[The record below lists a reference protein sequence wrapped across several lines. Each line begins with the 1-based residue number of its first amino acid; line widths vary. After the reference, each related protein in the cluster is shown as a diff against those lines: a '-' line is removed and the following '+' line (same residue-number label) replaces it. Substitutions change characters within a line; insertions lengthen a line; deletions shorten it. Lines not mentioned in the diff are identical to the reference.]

1 MKFLQR
7 FLKHVGLCLMFVTFS
22 FFCTPMT
29 VFAQEPEINWIVGPN
44 TVTLGDDVAHLTFG
58 EDYAFANGDDT
69 RKAMDKI
76 GNPPTNREVGLIIPK
91 APGSNWFV
99 VFEYFPVGYIRD
111 EDKDK
116 IDADAILK
124 SLKEGTEASNKF
136 RKERGIPPIHVTS
149 WYLEPYYDTSTNN
162 LTWSTLLIS
171 EGSEEGIETVNHNV
185 RLLGRHGY
193 MSVVLVADRSTLDS
207 FKPEVD
213 TLISNFSFAK
223 GKSYAEWVKG
233 DKVAKYGLTALI
245 AGGAA
250 TVAAKTGFFKILA
263 KYAKVIL
270 IAVIGFFAALW
281 GRIKSLFTKSDKK
294 EFITPDETASP
305 ESDET
310 DLTK

>member
-1 MKFLQR
+1 MIFPQR
-7 FLKHVGLCLMFVTFS
+7 FLKPVGLFLMFVALI
-22 FFCTPMT
+22 FFCVPITL
-29 VFAQEPEINWIVGPN
+29 FAQESEIDWIIGPN
-44 TVTLGDDVAHLTFG
+44 TVALGDDVAHLTFG

-69 RKAMDKI
+69 RRAMERI

-91 APGSNWFV
+91 STGLNWFV
-99 VFEYFPVGYIRD
+99 VFEYFPVGYIKD
-111 EDKDK
+111 EDKDN

-136 RKERGIPPIHVTS
+136 RKERGIPPIHVTG

-162 LTWSTLLIS
+162 LTWSTLLAS
-171 EGSEEGIETVNHNV
+171 EGSEEGVETVNHNI

-193 MSVVLVADRSTLDS
+193 MSVVLVADRATLDT

-250 TVAAKTGFFKILA
+250 TVAAKTGFLKILA
-263 KYAKVIL
+263 KYAKIIL

-281 GRIKSLFTKSDKK
+281 GRIKSLFSKPDKK
-294 EFITPDETASP
+294 GFITPAETTPP
-305 ESDET
+305 EPDET